1 MGRLNIVK
9 GMKAEVKVS
18 EAFLKKYVKGD
29 LATYLRP
36 PCVVLVHEV
45 KVDQLNGQV
54 NISFKLCRDD
64 IFGAEV
70 REETFRRLFKIF
82 KMPQ

>member
-9 GMKAEVKVS
+9 GMKAEVKVT
-18 EAFLKKYVKGD
+18 EAFLQKYVKAD
-29 LATYLRP
+29 LVTYLRP

-45 KVDQLNGQV
+45 KVDPLNGQV
-54 NISFKLCRDD
+54 SIAFKFCRDD
-64 IFGAEV
+64 IFGAEI